1 MSNCSCSISEVHQNV
16 HYKIYLE
23 FFFHPDILVILFSS
37 RIMLQQYKIPSIN
50 SKESSQES
58 PLGQS
63 DALFLKLPE

>member
-1 MSNCSCSISEVHQNV
+1 
-16 HYKIYLE
+16 
-23 FFFHPDILVILFSS
+23 VILFSS